1 MVIIWSNPAIDDLKK
16 FKEITKKIRPDE
28 YLNNLISYVED
39 LTLNS
44 KLGKIYTYI
53 QETIIRQLIYK
64 EHKIY
69 YYVENEKIHILAVI
83 HSKENSKERL
93 NYIKDHFNK

>member
-1 MVIIWSNPAIDDLKK
+1 MVVIWSNPAIDDLKK
-16 FKEITKKIRPDE
+16 FKEITKKTKPDE
-28 YLNNLISYVED
+28 YLNNLVAYVKD
-39 LTLNS
+39 LTFNS
-44 KLGKIYTYI
+44 RLGKIYIYV

-93 NYIKDHFNK
+93 NYIKNHFNK

>member
-1 MVIIWSNPAIDDLKK
+1 MVVIWSNPAINDLKK
-16 FKEITKKIRPDE
+16 IKEITKKSNPDE
-28 YLNNLISYVED
+28 YLNNLVTYVKD
-39 LTLNS
+39 LILNPR
-44 KLGKIYTYI
+44 LGKIYSYT

-69 YYVENEKIHILAVI
+69 YYIENEEIHILAVI

-93 NYIKDHFNK
+93 NYIKNNFNK

>member
-1 MVIIWSNPAIDDLKK
+1 MVIIWSNPAINDLKE
-16 FKEITKKIRPDE
+16 FKEITKKPNPNE
-28 YLNNLISYVED
+28 YLNNLITYAED
-39 LTLNS
+39 LTLNPR
-44 KLGKIYTYI
+44 LGKIYSYV

-69 YYVENEKIHILAVI
+69 YYIENEEIHILAVI

-93 NYIKDHFNK
+93 NYIKNNFNK